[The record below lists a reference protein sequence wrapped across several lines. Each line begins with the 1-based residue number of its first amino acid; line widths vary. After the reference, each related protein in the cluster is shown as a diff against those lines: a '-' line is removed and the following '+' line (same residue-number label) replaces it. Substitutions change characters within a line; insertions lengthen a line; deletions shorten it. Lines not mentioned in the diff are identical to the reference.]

1 MNTVLLAWIP
11 VLSGVVIAGIETKA
25 IAAIAAGIAISCGAL
40 GCSFAMG
47 KAASHAIDAG
57 ARQPEVLGKI
67 QKMRLAAIVF
77 IESLCIYTLVVALL
91 LIFMFR

>member
-11 VLSGVVIAGIETKA
+11 ILSGVAIAGIETKA
-25 IAAIAAGIAISCGAL
+25 IAAIAAGVAISCGAL

-67 QKMRLAAIVF
+67 QTMLLAAIVF
-77 IESLCIYTLVVALL
+77 IESLCIYSLVVALL

>member
-1 MNTVLLAWIP
+1 MNNILLACIP
-11 VLSGVVIAGIETKA
+11 FLSGAVIAGIETKA
-25 IAAIAAGIAISCGAL
+25 IAAIAAGFAISCGAL

-57 ARQPEVLGKI
+57 ARQPEVLSKI
-67 QKMRLAAIVF
+67 QTMLLASIVF
-77 IESLCIYTLVVALL
+77 IESLCIYSLVVALL

>member
-67 QKMRLAAIVF
+67 QTMLLAAIVF

>member
-1 MNTVLLAWIP
+1 MYNALLACVP
-11 VLSGVVIAGIETKA
+11 FLSAFVFAGIETKA

-67 QKMRLAAIVF
+67 QTMLLAAIVF
-77 IESLCIYTLVVALL
+77 IESLCIYSLVVALL

>member
-1 MNTVLLAWIP
+1 MFNTLMACAP
-11 VLSGVVIAGIETKA
+11 FLSAFVFAGLETRA
-25 IAAIAAGIAISCGAL
+25 IAAIAAGVALSCGAL

-57 ARQPEVLGKI
+57 ARQPEVLSKI
-67 QKMRLAAIVF
+67 QTMLLAAIVF
-77 IESLCIYTLVVALL
+77 IESLCIYSLVVALL